1 MSTFLICLFWLAL
14 TYIIGS
20 LPFGLIISKITT
32 GEDPRLSGSQNTGAT
47 NIARTC
53 GLRYGILTFLLDMA
67 KGFIPLLLAMTLSES
82 ILFLSL
88 TGLAAICGHMY
99 SVFLNGTGGKG
110 VATTIGVFAAATP
123 TPLFWSLVICLF
135 IIWFTGYVS
144 VGSLALTLSLPILLI
159 LSFNLSFF
167 LLSLAVMF
175 LVFFKHRDNIVRLA
189 RGEEN
194 SWKFKRAA

>member
-88 TGLAAICGHMY
+88 TGLAAISGHM
-99 SVFLNGTGGKG
+99 
-110 VATTIGVFAAATP
+110 
-123 TPLFWSLVICLF
+123 
-135 IIWFTGYVS
+135 
-144 VGSLALTLSLPILLI
+144 
-159 LSFNLSFF
+159 
-167 LLSLAVMF
+167 
-175 LVFFKHRDNIVRLA
+175 
-189 RGEEN
+189 
-194 SWKFKRAA
+194 

>member
-88 TGLAAICGHMY
+88 TGLAAISGHMY

-110 VATTIGVFAAATP
+110 VATTIGVFAALAP